1 MATFDLY
8 RLESALLPACRLAFR
23 QLFVNYSG
31 DRFYGM
37 GLWTEGG
44 LGWLLPTAMSEEGHD
59 ELLRQCRVKGW
70 YADETDE
77 EIRLLARWSPED
89 SRHNAEGRSYFDD
102 VNVIMAEIADVLL
115 DIDID
120 QGWEEFETFY
130 AQVIRV
136 ICNVFIVLGDE
147 GMFGAGEARE
157 AVFVT
162 LMTMDQDES
171 ILEIGRRVNPVGS
184 VQRFSMEWTQRK
196 ELIQSLTSR
205 RQVSRQGK
213 KPKPLLRQA

>member
-1 MATFDLY
+1 M
-8 RLESALLPACRLAFR
+8 
-23 QLFVNYSG
+23 
-31 DRFYGM
+31 
-37 GLWTEGG
+37 
-44 LGWLLPTAMSEEGHD
+44 
-59 ELLRQCRVKGW
+59 
-70 YADETDE
+70 
-77 EIRLLARWSPED
+77 
-89 SRHNAEGRSYFDD
+89 
-102 VNVIMAEIADVLL
+102 NVIMAEVADVLG

-120 QGWEEFETFY
+120 QGWEEFENFY

-147 GMFGAGEARE
+147 GMFGVGEARE

-184 VQRFSMEWTQRK
+184 VRRFSVEWTKRK

-205 RQVSRQGK
+205 RQISRQGK
-213 KPKPLLRQA
+213 IP